1 MDTEVSTTK
10 KRPGDS
16 LPIGSPLEAIQPVV
30 SERRPRHQITNARLL
45 FVLTPVLL
53 EAKSTTLTEVADQGS
68 HDGEPQVPESL
79 SKTSDSHPSL
89 PIGVS
94 LGIEG
99 VITIIGGC
107 VGILTILGFLAFL
120 WFEYGPS
127 PEASRAPYAWS
138 QIALHD
144 WMTQAIT
151 LSALVL
157 RFTTSLQAAFIISG
171 EATETPVPS
180 LLTYNKSEFDFRL
193 TSGFINRLPVY
204 QIFAKVPSNSDA
216 SPSPEGLSDTG
227 VIQRRF
233 LPQAERDDRIALR
246 RFDGNL
252 MTRNSRVAC
261 ARPIMDAFYETTE
274 TAADINYRS
283 LRGRLNYRERLEA
296 AGVSGEL
303 SCSSSECQELPFEC
317 SIPLS
322 LNRATSWE
330 SVTCVVGGVGGRFW
344 GIDLEPKWEPA
355 EGPWSLNSTIHM
367 VLSTNLRMIDWKT
380 LPETGSLG
388 SSEPYGEWLSFEPVD
403 GHRLN
408 ITKFLGVDVPHR
420 PHGERGIL
428 TMDIKGKPDDGP
440 PGSPANDIVT
450 IDGSR
455 RTENH
460 TIAELTIR
468 VLEELL
474 DYALSQSK
482 NANSTLLLCYSCEAL
497 ALPDHP
503 VIAMLF
509 SSIIA
514 ETGRAANA
522 LSSYMVVIGST
533 WYDAYRSSMLEM
545 QNATTVTT
553 KTQEY
558 PKRVGLKLLSSRLVL
573 DLCKDMVGTKVVKAA
588 EGTDTFFDRFGFRD
602 YFCNGFHYTFFDA
615 PFSKFCQ
622 AADNNDNGEFSKTI
636 TNKDIDTEDSA

>member
-16 LPIGSPLEAIQPVV
+16 LPIGSPLEVMCSSI
-30 SERRPRHQITNARLL
+30 SY
-45 FVLTPVLL
+45 
-53 EAKSTTLTEVADQGS
+53 
-68 HDGEPQVPESL
+68 
-79 SKTSDSHPSL
+79 KTSDSHPSL

-157 RFTTSLQAAFIISG
+157 RFTTSLQAAVCTSMIASLLLEKRSVRRSQVPHFSILRVINDGRMKLLQLLVSSKTAIFRYVEFWLILLFIISG

-204 QIFAKVPSNSDA
+204 QIFAEVP
-216 SPSPEGLSDTG
+216 
-227 VIQRRF
+227 
-233 LPQAERDDRIALR
+233 
-246 RFDGNL
+246 
-252 MTRNSRVAC
+252 
-261 ARPIMDAFYETTE
+261 
-274 TAADINYRS
+274 
-283 LRGRLNYRERLEA
+283 
-296 AGVSGEL
+296 
-303 SCSSSECQELPFEC
+303 
-317 SIPLS
+317 
-322 LNRATSWE
+322 ATSWE

-553 KTQEY
+553 KTVRSPGPCHLNSY
-558 PKRVGLKLLSSRLVL
+558 GGFYSVVALVIAYL
-573 DLCKDMVGTKVVKAA
+573 IHVVVI
-588 EGTDTFFDRFGFRD
+588 TVLFVR
-602 YFCNGFHYTFFDA
+602 
-615 PFSKFCQ
+615 Q
-622 AADNNDNGEFSKTI
+622 AQY
-636 TNKDIDTEDSA
+636 